1 MGHYE
6 LLGRDCGGNGT
17 AARSITV
24 RDVSTRRVA
33 PRYEVTMIAAFLKAL
48 AQLPE
53 PGVRG
58 TIVLSI
64 LGSVVISLALA
75 GGVAWV
81 LLGTNFVTI
90 AWMEPAL
97 DLLGGLVVVGLI
109 IVLFPAVVGLVAGLL
124 LERVCMAV
132 EAVHYPHLPPPR
144 AQSILE
150 VIVIALRFMAV
161 LVVLNIL
168 ALPLYLIPVVNV
180 VLFYGLN
187 GYLLGREFFEM
198 VALRRMTPDQ
208 MRVARRRYRVRL
220 LIVGAAFAFVTTVPL
235 LNLVLPILAAATM
248 LHVYEAL
255 PHRANQI

>member
-1 MGHYE
+1 M
-6 LLGRDCGGNGT
+6 
-17 AARSITV
+17 A
-24 RDVSTRRVA
+24 
-33 PRYEVTMIAAFLKAL
+33 MIAAFFKAL

-58 TIVLSI
+58 TVVLSI
-64 LGSVVISLALA
+64 LGSIAISLALA
-75 GGVAWV
+75 GGIGWV

-90 AWMEPAL
+90 AWMEPVL

-124 LERVCMAV
+124 LERVCRAV

-144 AQSILE
+144 EQSILE
-150 VIVIALRFMAV
+150 ATTIALRFMAV
-161 LVVLNIL
+161 LVVLNVL

-198 VALRRMTPDQ
+198 VALRRLTPDQ
-208 MRVARRRYRVRL
+208 MQTAKRRYRGRL
-220 LIVGAAFAFVTTVPL
+220 LIAGAGFAFVTTVPL
-235 LNLVLPILAAATM
+235 LNLLLPILAAATM
-248 LHVYEAL
+248 MHIFQAL
-255 PHRANQI
+255 PDQTN